1 MNCFFLNKIFGFFI
15 FTFNLILTI
24 VCSIYIHKN
33 LSNILS
39 HPFFI
44 FLFIFFCIT
53 VAISWIFSLM
63 IPSKKKVQKYISLIQ
78 ITSILTFLY
87 HFIAVIIIGVIYSHS
102 GKQQI
107 MWFLM
112 LGVTSI
118 ICILLLCLINYGYE
132 EVFIN
137 YNYDAENQ
145 QPVQVIVQQVRPE
158 SEIPDDPHPKL
169 GELSVSISS
178 DEYYPSAPPESYINN
193 TYSNEKEG
201 CWE

>member
-33 LSNILS
+33 LSIILS

-44 FLFIFFCIT
+44 FLFVLFCIT
-53 VAISWIFSLM
+53 VVISWIFCLM

-78 ITSILTFLY
+78 IISILTFLY
-87 HFIAVIIIGVIYSHS
+87 HCIAVIIIGVIYSDS
-102 GKQQI
+102 TKQQI
-107 MWFLM
+107 MWFM
-112 LGVTSI
+112 SIGIISI
-118 ICILLLCLINYGYE
+118 ISILLLCLINYGYE
-132 EVFIN
+132 ETFIN
-137 YNYDAENQ
+137 YNYDAENH
-145 QPVQVIVQQVRPE
+145 QPVQVIVKEPE
-158 SEIPDDPHPKL
+158 ILHDPQHDI